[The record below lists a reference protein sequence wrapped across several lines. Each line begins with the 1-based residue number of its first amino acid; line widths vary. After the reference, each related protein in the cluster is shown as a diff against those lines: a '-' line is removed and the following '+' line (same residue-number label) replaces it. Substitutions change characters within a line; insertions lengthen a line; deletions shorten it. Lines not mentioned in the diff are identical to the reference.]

1 MIRQPV
7 VSGQFYPNEIGQL
20 KEQLNSYIDKDCKKS
35 DVLGVISPHA
45 GYMFSG
51 RVAGHVFSQINI
63 PDNIIIL
70 APNHTGYGPPYSVWP
85 DGSWRTPMGDVNI
98 DEELVDRLVSS
109 SDVLTK
115 DYDAHKQ
122 EHSAEVILPFLQ
134 YLNPE
139 IKIVVIVVMSRKLE
153 ELKELGRC
161 ISRVINDSIS
171 NTLVVASS
179 DMTHQEPEASANKKD
194 KIAIDEIIKLNE
206 DGLYEKV
213 NELDISMCGVYPTI
227 SMMTCSKERG
237 ASSANLVKYETSGKT
252 TGDYDRVVGYAG
264 VIIK

>member
-7 VSGQFYPNEIGQL
+7 VSGQFYPDDVDQL
-20 KEQLNSYIDKDCKKS
+20 KKQLNSYVDKDCKKS
-35 DVLGVISPHA
+35 DVLGVIAPHA

-51 RVAGHVFSQINI
+51 RVAGCVFSQINI

-70 APNHTGYGPPYSVWP
+70 APNHTGYGQPYSVWP
-85 DGSWRTPMGDVNI
+85 DGSWRTPMGDVNV
-98 DEELVDRLVSS
+98 DEDLVDRLVSS
-109 SDVLTK
+109 NEALTK
-115 DYDAHKQ
+115 DYDAHRQ

-134 YLNPE
+134 YINPE
-139 IKIVVIVVMSRKLE
+139 IKIVVIVVMSKELE
-153 ELKELGRC
+153 KLKELGRC
-161 ISRVINDSIS
+161 ISRVIKDSRS

-179 DMTHQEPEASANKKD
+179 DMTHQESEASANKKD
-194 KIAIDEIIKLNE
+194 KIAIDEVINLDE

-213 NELDISMCGVYPTI
+213 NEMDISMCGVYPTI

-237 ASSANLVKYETSGKT
+237 ASSANLAMYETSGKT
-252 TGDYDRVVGYAG
+252 TGDYGHVVGYAG